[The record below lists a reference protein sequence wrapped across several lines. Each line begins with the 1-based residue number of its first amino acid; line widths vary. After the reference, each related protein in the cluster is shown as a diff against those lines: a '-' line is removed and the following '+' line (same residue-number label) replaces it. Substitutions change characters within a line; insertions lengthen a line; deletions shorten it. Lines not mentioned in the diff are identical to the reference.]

1 MNDFALTSSNG
12 CMWIPTSLRVS
23 FEWIVQKVTLSKL
36 LNLNLREV
44 SVVIL
49 FYQKQRLSPYCQTIV
64 MNGDLIA
71 AEILLKV
78 CIIVLDFGVM
88 RQSTQTGPRARREE
102 LKNDQFN

>member
-1 MNDFALTSSNG
+1 
-12 CMWIPTSLRVS
+12 
-23 FEWIVQKVTLSKL
+23 
-36 LNLNLREV
+36 
-44 SVVIL
+44 
-49 FYQKQRLSPYCQTIV
+49 